1 MINNKTQVLSRRQ
14 FMRGLGLL
22 SAGIALM
29 PKKIFGDS
37 RQPITRAIPSTGER
51 LPAIGMGTSRT
62 FDVGNDPAGM
72 AQLSKVL
79 QVFFDNGGAVIDTS
93 PMYGTSE
100 KVIGELLKTIQNK
113 TKLFAATKVWT
124 NGKQNGIEQMQKSM
138 RLMGVAVMDLIQ
150 IHNLRDWKTH
160 LPTLRQWKQEGKI
173 RYIGITTSHG
183 RSHDELMRI
192 MRTED
197 LDFVQ
202 FTYNIGNRA
211 AEDSLLPLAADRGMA
226 TLINRPFQRGSL
238 FRSVKG
244 KALPECAREFDCNSW
259 GQFFLKFIVSHPAV
273 TCVIP
278 ATSKAHH
285 MRDNMAANF
294 GALPSASMRR
304 RMLEY
309 FTSL

>member
-1 MINNKTQVLSRRQ
+1 MYTAMSNWAYLEEPMINNKTQVLSRRQ

-124 NGKQNGIEQMQKSM
+124 NGKQNGIEQMQESM
-138 RLMGVAVMDLIQ
+138 RLMGVAVMDLMQ

-183 RSHDELMRI
+183 RFHAELEQI
-192 MRTED
+192 MRT
-197 LDFVQ
+197 
-202 FTYNIGNRA
+202 
-211 AEDSLLPLAADRGMA
+211 
-226 TLINRPFQRGSL
+226 
-238 FRSVKG
+238 
-244 KALPECAREFDCNSW
+244 
-259 GQFFLKFIVSHPAV
+259 
-273 TCVIP
+273 
-278 ATSKAHH
+278 
-285 MRDNMAANF
+285 
-294 GALPSASMRR
+294 
-304 RMLEY
+304 
-309 FTSL
+309 